1 MAKSINLINNHL
13 VLINNHLC
21 FIGVPSPILNV
32 LTGMHFAQMKA
43 SITHHVPE
51 EITHRFATPVQ
62 NETPVKCK
70 GKNYKCIEEKKI
82 CDGIYDCPEL
92 EDEHNCTQC
101 QRMYNLGKQKCL
113 GENCMYIEKVMNKN
127 VECWKNL

>member
-1 MAKSINLINNHL
+1 MFYRCSESNTQCVDRNAFCTDEGEYYPSCARRNNPQ
-13 VLINNHLC
+13 IC
-21 FIGVPSPILNV
+21 YSCPK
-32 LTGMHFAQMKA
+32 Q
-43 SITHHVPE
+43 
-51 EITHRFATPVQ
+51 
-62 NETPVKCK
+62 TPVKCK